1 MALTEHPRL
10 ANLLASLA
18 LNLTDEATAALE
30 RAAEL
35 SGSAA
40 QALLALDEF
49 LDGTHVGRLADVFG
63 LTHSGAVRLVSQLEA
78 AGLAQRRPGTDRRR
92 VEVSLT
98 DRGHQRATAAR
109 TARDA
114 IVRQATH
121 ALDETEAAT
130 LERLLA
136 KLAEARVTSRIEA
149 RRAGESGA
157 WWCRTCDFTAC
168 GRPEGRCPTQTTAA
182 RLTAVKLAKTGP

>member
-1 MALTEHPRL
+1 MASTEHPRL

-30 RAAEL
+30 RAARL

-92 VEVSLT
+92 VEVCLT
-98 DRGHQRATAAR
+98 DQGRRRATAAR

-114 IVRQATH
+114 VVRQATQG
-121 ALDETEAAT
+121 LDDTEAAT

-136 KLAEARVTSRIEA
+136 KLAEARVTARIEA

-182 RLTAVKLAKTGP
+182 RLA